1 MRAKVILFNI
11 EEWVNGL
18 RVSQISKGI
27 YHCFIIEV
35 YPGAYKVFLRDVLK
49 QGLSSQI
56 TLDGCDPYL
65 TVALPGIRCSHII
78 KQAFFLC

>member
-11 EEWVNGL
+11 EERANGF

-27 YHCFIIEV
+27 GFIFEV
-35 YPGAYKVFLRDVLK
+35 YPGAYNVFLCDVLK

-56 TLDGCDPYL
+56 TLDGCDS
-65 TVALPGIRCSHII
+65 T
-78 KQAFFLC
+78 